1 MAANENPVKAR
12 MAAGEVALGMSVRLA
27 RSGDVA
33 RIAKSSGHDFLFI
46 DMQHALYDVET
57 VGHIANTALGC
68 GIAPLV
74 RVRGCDDANT
84 ALLLD
89 NGATGIVFPDVNT
102 AEDARRGVDRA
113 KFPPIGRRSAGG
125 AFPNFDYEPIPVG
138 EATARIN
145 DLTLVACMVET
156 REGLDNVEEIAAVDG
171 VDVVHV
177 GSNDLLL
184 DMGMPGQFGSPEHV
198 AAIDRVIAACAAH
211 GKVAG
216 LGGERDIPRQIDFI
230 RKGVKFV
237 TTQTDLRFL
246 QLAATNHT
254 AALREALG

>member
-1 MAANENPVKAR
+1 MAVNENPVKAR
-12 MAAGEVALGMSVRLA
+12 MAAGEVALGLNVRVA
-27 RSGDVA
+27 RSGEVG

-46 DMQHALYDVET
+46 DMQHALFNVET

-68 GIAPLV
+68 GVAPLV
-74 RVRGCDDANT
+74 RVRSCDDANT

-89 NGATGIVFPDVNT
+89 NGVTGIVFPDVNS
-102 AEDARRGVDRA
+102 ADDARCGVDRA

-125 AFPNFDYEPIPVG
+125 AFPNFDFEPIPVG

-145 DLTLVACMVET
+145 DLTLVACMIET
-156 REGLDNVEEIAAVDG
+156 REGLENVEEITAVDG

-184 DMGMPGQFGSPEHV
+184 DMGMPGKFGSTEHI
-198 AAIDRVIAACAAH
+198 ATIERVIDACAAN

-216 LGGERDIPRQIDFI
+216 LGGERDLARQVDFI

-246 QLAATNHT
+246 QIAATNHT
-254 AALREALG
+254 DALRKALG